1 MPEGRTTADRL
12 TAYSDAVFAVIVTI
26 IHHSRSRIVR
36 NSEVYLLSPLLCEN
50 EFSMSRVGLAALAA
64 CLLLITG
71 CGYHTAGSAAH
82 LPNTVHMLAVPVFQN
97 ETQSYHTE
105 VAFTQAVIKEFSSRT
120 SYHTVPGNDPD
131 ADATLNATIT
141 NFQVI
146 PLTYNSQTGQS
157 SSFLVTIRARVVMTD
172 RNHKVLFQNSSYLFR
187 QQYETT
193 EDLVT
198 FIQEDPSAVDRLS
211 RDFAHAVVSDI
222 LESF

>member
-1 MPEGRTTADRL
+1 MCKAL
-12 TAYSDAVFAVIVTI
+12 VA
-26 IHHSRSRIVR
+26 
-36 NSEVYLLSPLLCEN
+36 
-50 EFSMSRVGLAALAA
+50 GLAAS
-64 CLLLITG
+64 LLLLTG

-82 LPNTVHMLAVPVFQN
+82 LPNT
-97 ETQSYHTE
+97 
-105 VAFTQAVIKEFSSRT
+105 AVIKEFSSRT
-120 SYHTVPGNDPD
+120 PYHLVPGNDAD
-131 ADATLNATIT
+131 ADATLNGTIT
-141 NFQVI
+141 SFQVV

-211 RDFAHAVVSDI
+211 HDFAHAVVSDI

>member
-1 MPEGRTTADRL
+1 M
-12 TAYSDAVFAVIVTI
+12 
-26 IHHSRSRIVR
+26 
-36 NSEVYLLSPLLCEN
+36 C
-50 EFSMSRVGLAALAA
+50 RVSLAALAA
-64 CLLLITG
+64 CVLFLIG

-82 LPNTVHMLAVPVFQN
+82 LPSTVHTLAVPVFQN
-97 ETQSYHTE
+97 ATQSYHTE

-120 SYHTVPGNDPD
+120 PYHTVPGSDPN
-131 ADATLNATIT
+131 ADATLSGTIT
-141 NFQVI
+141 TYQVV

-157 SSFLVTIRARVVMTD
+157 SSFLVTIRARVALTD

-198 FIQEDPSAVDRLS
+198 FIQEDPAAVDRLS
-211 RDFAHAVVSDI
+211 RDFAQAVVSDI

>member
-1 MPEGRTTADRL
+1 M
-12 TAYSDAVFAVIVTI
+12 
-26 IHHSRSRIVR
+26 HRS
-36 NSEVYLLSPLLCEN
+36 
-50 EFSMSRVGLAALAA
+50 FLAAPVA
-64 CLLLITG
+64 CLFLLTG

-82 LPNTVHMLAVPVFQN
+82 LPNTVHTLAVPVFQN
-97 ETQSYHTE
+97 ATQSYHTE

-120 SYHTVPGNDPD
+120 PYHTIPGNDPD
-131 ADATLNATIT
+131 ADATLNGTIT
-141 NFQVI
+141 SYQVI

-157 SSFLVTIRARVVMTD
+157 SSFLVTIRARVALTD
-172 RNHKVLFQNSSYLFR
+172 RNHKPLYQNSTYLFR

-198 FIQEDPSAVDRLS
+198 FIQEDPAAVDRLS